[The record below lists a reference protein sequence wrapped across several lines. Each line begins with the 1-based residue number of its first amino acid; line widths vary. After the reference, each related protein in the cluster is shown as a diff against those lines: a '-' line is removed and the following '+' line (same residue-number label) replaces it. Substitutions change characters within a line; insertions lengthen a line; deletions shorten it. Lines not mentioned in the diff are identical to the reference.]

1 VVSRS
6 LGWWCACAC
15 AAGACACACA
25 ACACAR
31 EDGAEEMEERN
42 NRVGSKENK
51 KEEEETKGGKT
62 HKVAPTQPGPLL
74 NGPALLGGRTA
85 TASRCSSRVFAIS
98 FSSSSSS
105 ARLAGGRL
113 IRLCFGLE
121 YRCRRGPG
129 RHAASRSC
137 ITPPPPPPP
146 TSCECNE
153 RGGGRGRGERWTYG
167 KGGMVLALIAGGRRI
182 GALWPGMLPP
192 PEARLRFFPRLVG
205 CMAHACA

>member
-6 LGWWCACAC
+6 LGGWCAC
-15 AAGACACACA
+15 ACACACA

-113 IRLCFGLE
+113 IRLRFGL
-121 YRCRRGPG
+121 
-129 RHAASRSC
+129 
-137 ITPPPPPPP
+137 
-146 TSCECNE
+146 
-153 RGGGRGRGERWTYG
+153 
-167 KGGMVLALIAGGRRI
+167 VLALIAGGRSR
-182 GALWPGMLPP
+182 PGY
-192 PEARLRFFPRLVG
+192 ASSRVWLV
-205 CMAHACA
+205 AHARVKSAREHEVAKQKRRGGVREGCAGPRPNRGWSVG